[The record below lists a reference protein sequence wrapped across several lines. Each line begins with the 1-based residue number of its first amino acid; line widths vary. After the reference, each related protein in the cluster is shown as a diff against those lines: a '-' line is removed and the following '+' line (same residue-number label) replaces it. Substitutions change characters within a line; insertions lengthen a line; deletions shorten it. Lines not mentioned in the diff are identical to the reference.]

1 MAKDT
6 AFWSKKTLNL
16 RGNLVSLTKPIVMG
30 IINTTPDSFYSE
42 SRNQNE
48 KEVLKKA
55 EEMLKNGVTI
65 IDIGGYSSRP
75 GATDIGEE
83 EELSRVVCHVENI
96 RKELPE
102 LYVSIDTFRS
112 RVARAAFQSGAD
124 VINDI
129 SAGSLDKLMFD
140 FLEEAKVPYIAMH
153 MKGSP
158 QTMKKEA
165 KYENIITEMYIYFQ
179 NRIFELQKRGLKDII
194 IDPGFGF
201 SKTIEQNYSV
211 IKNLKAFENLGCP
224 ILVGVSRKSM
234 IYKVLETSPS
244 EALNGT
250 AVLNTMALINGA
262 DILRVHDVKE
272 AVETVKL
279 FNLTCS

>member
-1 MAKDT
+1 MVKDT

-158 QTMKKEA
+158 QTMKNEA

-201 SKTIEQNYSV
+201 AKTIQQNYSV
-211 IKNLKAFENLGCP
+211 LKNLKTFEKLGCP

-250 AVLNTMALINGA
+250 SVLNTIALMNGA

>member
-1 MAKDT
+1 MKDT

-158 QTMKKEA
+158 QTMKNEA

-201 SKTIEQNYSV
+201 AKTIQQNYSV
-211 IKNLKAFENLGCP
+211 LKNLKTFEKLGCP

-250 AVLNTMALINGA
+250 SVLNTIALMNGA